1 MNPNLSDDS
10 RPPCLPELL
19 LAYLD
24 AAPAPAWPG
33 GDGLTLEDALACY
46 LNAVRAGQVPDP
58 LQLRQRHPDLA
69 GELDAFF
76 AGCGPPRP

>member
-1 MNPNLSDDS
+1 MNPDRSDDS
-10 RPPCLPELL
+10 QSPHLPELL

-33 GDGLTLEDALACY
+33 VDGLTLDDVLACY

-58 LQLRQRHPDLA
+58 LQLRQQHPDLA

-76 AGCGPPRP
+76 ADRRPVN